1 MKRFLT
7 VGILLMGGLA
17 GAVAQDVGTSR
28 TLETTAD
35 AKEHA
40 RTCQVN
46 LSKIDGSKEQLAL
59 EYRLQN
65 GTEVTWINL
74 LDPAATGKLGS
85 GYLRAKLKCPSGG
98 TYSLKP
104 IGKDP
109 LCSHAGMG
117 HVLPGGEPMAGDGS
131 TTVPATAA
139 R

>member
-1 MKRFLT
+1 MRRFLT

-17 GAVAQDVGTSR
+17 GAVAQDAGTTR
-28 TLETTAD
+28 TLESAAD
-35 AKEHA
+35 EKEHA
-40 RTCQVN
+40 RICQEA

-59 EYRLQN
+59 EYRLQT

-74 LDPAATGKLGS
+74 LDPAATGKLGT
-85 GYLRAKLKCPSGG
+85 GYLRAKPKCPSGG
-98 TYSLKP
+98 TYSLNP

-109 LCSHAGMG
+109 VCTHAGMG
-117 HVLPGGEPMAGDGS
+117 HVLPGGQATAGDGS